1 MIFPSPSLIRFQG
14 SPSYLCLRIVY
25 TALEGVIP
33 PSHSLQVKLSRL
45 CCCYEDLSGGLRLRG
60 LFGFYQIQILAKSGF
75 ETSYKSTFGTEIWFW
90 FFIQS
95 MHNPNYYYYYYL
107 LKTLL
112 WFLLSRSN
120 EPKSH
125 SISKLTHNLY
135 EDMPPPFSFH
145 VFQVVNMFFLL
156 LTESW
161 FNWYPNLS
169 KSDLLP
175 PVALNMKVPECL
187 S

>member
-1 MIFPSPSLIRFQG
+1 MIFPSPSLTRFQG

-60 LFGFYQIQILAKSGF
+60 LFGFYQIQILAKSGY

-95 MHNPNYYYYYYL
+95 MHNPNYYYYYL

-112 WFLLSRSN
+112 
-120 EPKSH
+120 
-125 SISKLTHNLY
+125 
-135 EDMPPPFSFH
+135 
-145 VFQVVNMFFLL
+145 
-156 LTESW
+156 
-161 FNWYPNLS
+161 
-169 KSDLLP
+169 
-175 PVALNMKVPECL
+175 
-187 S
+187 